1 MHAIIAHG
9 GAQYAV
15 VVLFEIVGYL
25 VSDMSHGCVLLHQ
38 KNDLKRKKQTSL
50 LHSTM
55 QVIYYVHLP
64 AITTFPCGLQ

>member
-38 KNDLKRKKQTSL
+38 KNDLKHKKQTSL
-50 LHSTM
+50 LHAVPMILNSS
-55 QVIYYVHLP
+55 
-64 AITTFPCGLQ
+64 AKPCDTCG